1 MQIHNQTF
9 IGCADG
15 ATPGSDTGAHPEQQE
30 PGQHALHAEIARLN
44 KIIQALTNRTEHIRS
59 TQGSDFTLSQAAIAL
74 ENPARHPSDEMEAV
88 LLENEKVIRSLR
100 ESEAHFRQLF
110 ERHSAVMLLIDHQS
124 LIIVDANPAAA
135 QFYGY
140 PLESLRGMSVN
151 RINAQPESEIH
162 QQRQQ
167 AIIGEQNRFVF
178 EHRLANGVVRA
189 VEVHISTVDHK
200 GKSLFFS
207 IIHDITERKQSE
219 ELIRNLAFY
228 DPLTQ
233 LPNRRLFSDRLGQA
247 MAAGKRNG
255 RYAALM
261 MLDLDNFKSLND
273 KYGHGAGDLLLIE
286 VAKRL
291 KSCVREL
298 DTVARFGG
306 DEFLVVLSELSVDK
320 ADSVTQS
327 RMVAEKICTRLADP
341 YLLTIKR
348 TGAGDISIKHHC
360 TASIGVMVFIIH
372 EESQDDILKWA
383 DVAMY
388 QAKEAGRNLI
398 RFYDSKL

>member
-1 MQIHNQTF
+1 MQRHNPTF
-9 IGCADG
+9 IDRADE
-15 ATPGSDTGAHPEQQE
+15 TPLELNAGTDQQRSS
-30 PGQHALHAEIARLN
+30 QHALHAEIARLN
-44 KIIQALTNRTEHIRS
+44 SIIQVLTNHTESVASSQEPDFIL
-59 TQGSDFTLSQAAIAL
+59 SDAALADS
-74 ENPARHPSDEMEAV
+74 PGKMAAV
-88 LLENEKVIRSLR
+88 LLANEKVIRSLR

-124 LIIVDANPAAA
+124 LTIVDANPAAA

-140 PLESLRGMSVN
+140 PLEGLRGMNVGH
-151 RINAQPESEIH
+151 INAQPESEIH
-162 QQRQQ
+162 HQRQL
-167 AIIGEQNRFVF
+167 AVTGGQNRFVF
-178 EHRLANGVVRA
+178 DHRLANGEVRG
-189 VEVHISTVDHK
+189 VEVHISTVSYK

-219 ELIRNLAFY
+219 ALIRNLAFY

-233 LPNRRLFSDRLGQA
+233 LPNRRLFNDRLVQA
-247 MAAGKRNG
+247 MAASKRSD

-306 DEFLVVLSELSVDK
+306 DEFVVVLSELDVGK
-320 ADSVTQS
+320 AESAAQS
-327 RMVAEKICTRLADP
+327 GSIAEKICAHLADP

-348 TGAGDISIKHHC
+348 GAADDLSVTHRC
-360 TASIGVMVFIIH
+360 TASIGVMLFINH

-383 DVAMY
+383 DMAMY

-398 RFYDSKL
+398 RFYDAKLNDR